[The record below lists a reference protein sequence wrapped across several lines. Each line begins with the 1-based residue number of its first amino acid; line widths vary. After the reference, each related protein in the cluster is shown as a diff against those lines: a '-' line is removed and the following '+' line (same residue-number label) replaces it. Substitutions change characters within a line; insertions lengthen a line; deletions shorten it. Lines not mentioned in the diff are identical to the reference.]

1 MTPEEALEL
10 GLEPATPETEQTQE
24 TFEIIPYKEEPRD
37 PSKTGPQPKKLV
49 AVEVLGY
56 EVGRGLRKKVVS
68 PEDVYKLAALGM
80 SNREIAR
87 WFDIDHQVVNYNFQ
101 TIIDKGR
108 EDMKTSL
115 RRAMLKNA
123 MAGNAELQIFLAKNL
138 LGMSDNPQTSEDNKI
153 LPWTDN

>member
-1 MTPEEALEL
+1 
-10 GLEPATPETEQTQE
+10 
-24 TFEIIPYKEEPRD
+24 
-37 PSKTGPQPKKLV
+37 V

-115 RRAMLKNA
+115 RKAMLKNA
-123 MAGNAELQIFLAKNL
+123 MSGNAALQIFLAKNM
-138 LGMSDNPQTSEDNKI
+138 LGMSDNPHTSEDNKI
-153 LPWTDN
+153 LPWNDN

>member
-1 MTPEEALEL
+1 MTPQEALEQ
-10 GLEPATPETEQTQE
+10 GLEPVDPTQEPQGE
-24 TFEIIPYKEEPRD
+24 TFEIIPYVEEVRD
-37 PSKTGPQPKKLV
+37 PSKTGPSPKRLV
-49 AVEVLGY
+49 AVEVMGY

-68 PEDVYKLAALGM
+68 PEDVYKLATLGM

-123 MAGNAELQIFLAKNL
+123 MSGNAALQIFLAKNL

-153 LPWTDN
+153 LPWND